1 MDYQLIRDDKD
12 ASAFLSE
19 VNGLH
24 DGYIVS
30 VNYQHQ
36 GYTWGNPLYIDPK
49 KTGLILTV
57 MVTSIDNTLVEMSF
71 EHIKDLQIRNIG
83 YELLDSSISISED
96 GFITWCGDSETT
108 PGALHDSVYVIAK
121 VMKWKIVS

>member
-1 MDYQLIRDDKD
+1 
-12 ASAFLSE
+12 
-19 VNGLH
+19 
-24 DGYIVS
+24 
-30 VNYQHQ
+30 
-36 GYTWGNPLYIDPK
+36 
-49 KTGLILTV
+49 
-57 MVTSIDNTLVEMSF
+57 MVTSIDNTLVEMTF

-108 PGALHDSVYVIAK
+108 PDVLHDSVYVIAK

>member
-1 MDYQLIRDDKD
+1 MNYQAIKDDKD

-30 VNYQHQ
+30 AYYQHK
-36 GYTWGNPLYIDPK
+36 GYVWGHPLYIDSQ
-49 KTGLILTV
+49 KTELILTV
-57 MVTSIDNTLVEMSF
+57 VVTSKNNALVEIVF
-71 EHIKDLQIRNIG
+71 EYIRDLQLRDVE

-96 GFITWCGDSETT
+96 GFITWCGDHETA
-108 PGALHDSVYVIAK
+108 PDALRDSVYVIAK